1 MTPVILIYCC
11 AALSRCG
18 VRASSSAAGNENRGG
33 QGRGTRSRGRGI
45 DAATPCYSLARRPSP
60 LVPRKMEVIKTVADL
75 RERLKR
81 EPQVACVPT
90 MGNIH
95 DGHLSL
101 VRIARGQS
109 PVTVTTIFVNRLQF
123 GQGEDFEKYPRT
135 FEEDCAK
142 LEAEGNTIVWAPDE
156 KEMYPEPQTFYVD
169 LPKVANKLEG
179 RFRPGHFRG
188 MATVVLKLF
197 NFVQPQLAVFGKKD
211 YQQLAIVRQMV
222 EQFALPI
229 KILPA
234 ETVRAQDGLALSSR
248 NRYLSADERKEAIR
262 LREAILGVRDAVL
275 SGDRN
280 FIAME
285 YAAGALLAR
294 HGWNVDYV
302 VVRNQRAVLRPE
314 SHDKALVVLGAA
326 KLGQTRL
333 IDNIEVRAP

>member
-1 MTPVILIYCC
+1 
-11 AALSRCG
+11 
-18 VRASSSAAGNENRGG
+18 
-33 QGRGTRSRGRGI
+33 
-45 DAATPCYSLARRPSP
+45 
-60 LVPRKMEVIKTVADL
+60 MEVIKTVAEL

-81 EPQVACVPT
+81 ESQVACVPT

-101 VRIARGQS
+101 VRIARAQA

-135 FEEDCAK
+135 LEEDCAK
-142 LEAEGNTIVWAPDE
+142 LAAEGNTIVWAPDE
-156 KEMYPEPQTFYVD
+156 KEIYPEPQTFYID

-197 NFVQPQLAVFGKKD
+197 NTVQPQVAVFGKKD

-222 EQFALPI
+222 KQFALPI
-229 KILPA
+229 KIFPA
-234 ETVRAQDGLALSSR
+234 ETVRAEDGLALSSR
-248 NRYLSADERKEAIR
+248 NRYLSAPERKEAIR

-280 FIAME
+280 FVAME

-294 HGWNVDYV
+294 HGWQVDYV
-302 VVRNQRAVLRPE
+302 VVRNQRAILRPDAN
-314 SHDKALVVLGAA
+314 DKALVVLGAA

-333 IDNIEVRAP
+333 IDNIEVQAP

>member
-1 MTPVILIYCC
+1 
-11 AALSRCG
+11 
-18 VRASSSAAGNENRGG
+18 
-33 QGRGTRSRGRGI
+33 
-45 DAATPCYSLARRPSP
+45 
-60 LVPRKMEVIKTVADL
+60 MEVIKTVKEL

-81 EPQVACVPT
+81 EPEVACVPT

-101 VRIARGQS
+101 VRIAKSQA

-135 FEEDCAK
+135 FADDCAK
-142 LEAEGNTIVWAPDE
+142 LEAAGNTIVFAPDE

-197 NFVQPQLAVFGKKD
+197 NTVQPQYAVFGKKD
-211 YQQLAIVRQMV
+211 YQQLAIVRQLV

-229 KILPA
+229 RIIPA
-234 ETVRAQDGLALSSR
+234 ETVRAEDGIALSSR
-248 NRYLSADERKEAIR
+248 NRFLSPAERKEATR
-262 LREAILGVRDAVL
+262 LREAIVGVRDAVVG
-275 SGDRN
+275 GDRN

-294 HGWNVDYV
+294 HGWQVDYV
-302 VVRNQRAVLRPE
+302 VVRNQRAVMRPE
-314 SHDKALVVLGAA
+314 PQDKALVVLGAA
-326 KLGQTRL
+326 KLGNTRL
-333 IDNIEVRAP
+333 IDNLEITAP

>member
-1 MTPVILIYCC
+1 
-11 AALSRCG
+11 
-18 VRASSSAAGNENRGG
+18 
-33 QGRGTRSRGRGI
+33 
-45 DAATPCYSLARRPSP
+45 
-60 LVPRKMEVIKTVADL
+60 MEVIKTVTEL
-75 RERLKR
+75 RARLKR

-101 VRIARGQS
+101 VHIARS
-109 PVTVTTIFVNRLQF
+109 LAPVTVTTIFVNRLQF
-123 GQGEDFEKYPRT
+123 GQGEDFDRYPRT
-135 FEEDCAK
+135 FEDDCAK
-142 LEAEGNTIVWAPDE
+142 LKAAGNTIVWAPDE
-156 KEMYPEPQTFYVD
+156 KQMYPEPQTFYID

-197 NFVQPQLAVFGKKD
+197 NTVQPQIAVFGKKD

-222 EQFALPI
+222 DQFSLPI
-229 KILPA
+229 KIIPA
-234 ETVRAQDGLALSSR
+234 ETVRAADDLALSSR
-248 NRYLSADERKEAIR
+248 NRYLSSDERKEAVR

-314 SHDKALVVLGAA
+314 PHDKALVVLGAA

-333 IDNIEVRAP
+333 IDNIEVHSP

>member
-1 MTPVILIYCC
+1 
-11 AALSRCG
+11 
-18 VRASSSAAGNENRGG
+18 
-33 QGRGTRSRGRGI
+33 
-45 DAATPCYSLARRPSP
+45 
-60 LVPRKMEVIKTVADL
+60 MEVIKTVAEL
-75 RERLKR
+75 RERLGR

-101 VRIARGQS
+101 VRIARSQA

-197 NFVQPQLAVFGKKD
+197 NCVQPQFAVFGKKD
-211 YQQLAIVRQMV
+211 YQQLAIVRQLV
-222 EQFALPI
+222 DQFAFPI
-229 KILPA
+229 RIIPA
-234 ETVRAQDGLALSSR
+234 ETVRAEDGLALSSR
-248 NRYLSADERKEAIR
+248 NRYLSAEERKEATR
-262 LREAILGVRDAVL
+262 LREAILGVRDAVM

-280 FIAME
+280 FVAME

-302 VVRNQRAVLRPE
+302 VVRSQRGVLRPDAQE
-314 SHDKALVVLGAA
+314 KALVVLGAA
-326 KLGQTRL
+326 RLGQTRL
-333 IDNIEVRAP
+333 IDNLEITAP